1 MIKNIIFDFGNI
13 IGKFDYS
20 LSNYMGKYS
29 EDVRNF
35 LIKNVIYSDEWEGK
49 GMIDLGEI
57 TLEEA
62 ADRITPRAQG

>member
-35 LIKNVIYSDEWEGK
+35 LIKNVIYSDFILMK
-49 GMIDLGEI
+49 IKNQF
-57 TLEEA
+57 
-62 ADRITPRAQG
+62 PRKK